1 MFLNY
6 VYTFL
11 GLQLQLQLYR
21 KMYETSDD
29 QFEVYCSII
38 QLIKNRKKLKQYLA
52 NTVEMLLFKIFEHFK
67 SFCGTDA
74 AFWV

>member
-1 MFLNY
+1 
-6 VYTFL
+6 
-11 GLQLQLQLYR
+11 
-21 KMYETSDD
+21 MYETSDD